1 MSTVLNL
8 QKLEA
13 ELSAAGVTALSI
25 SSCDSNSCN
34 KKGKG

>member
-13 ELSAAGVTALSI
+13 ELSNTGLTALSI
-25 SSCDSNSCN
+25 SSCDSDSC